1 MAKNDVQENKNIR
14 VFYIIGDDPIARI
27 KESNV
32 VVDEILGS
40 NDRSLALESFDL
52 SDSDSDD
59 GRNEII
65 DRAITSLMS
74 PPFLTEIRVI
84 VIRDIGGATK
94 ENIDPLVK
102 YFQDMTQTSYLVMV
116 QGGGRILP
124 TLTKA
129 FKPISIQRGQQSE
142 QIPEMYA
149 RLVRENKFK
158 FEPGVR
164 EAIFSRVA
172 DDRSKLD
179 AIFSRLISTFGKG
192 AEISV
197 KAISPFLG
205 EAGTGPIYELA
216 NYICSGNSQS
226 ALETV
231 SRLMNS
237 TSITSIKAM
246 HPLQIVSLLANHF
259 RKLAI
264 LDSPD
269 INNKDD
275 AHLAL
280 GSKGKPYGSQK
291 LWELSRRLGSKRIL
305 QSIIELGNADVSI
318 KGETA
323 IDGQIVIELLV
334 ISLCSVSHF
343 H

>member
-124 TLTKA
+124 TLTKCMRDLCE
-129 FKPISIQRGQQSE
+129 KINSNLNQVLEKQ
-142 QIPEMYA
+142 
-149 RLVRENKFK
+149 
-158 FEPGVR
+158 
-164 EAIFSRVA
+164 FSQ
-172 DDRSKLD
+172 
-179 AIFSRLISTFGKG
+179 G
-192 AEISV
+192 
-197 KAISPFLG
+197 
-205 EAGTGPIYELA
+205 
-216 NYICSGNSQS
+216 
-226 ALETV
+226 
-231 SRLMNS
+231 
-237 TSITSIKAM
+237 
-246 HPLQIVSLLANHF
+246 
-259 RKLAI
+259 
-264 LDSPD
+264 
-269 INNKDD
+269 
-275 AHLAL
+275 
-280 GSKGKPYGSQK
+280 
-291 LWELSRRLGSKRIL
+291 
-305 QSIIELGNADVSI
+305 
-318 KGETA
+318 
-323 IDGQIVIELLV
+323 
-334 ISLCSVSHF
+334 
-343 H
+343 

>member
-129 FKPISIQRGQQSE
+129 FKPISQG
-142 QIPEMYA
+142 
-149 RLVRENKFK
+149 
-158 FEPGVR
+158 
-164 EAIFSRVA
+164 
-172 DDRSKLD
+172 
-179 AIFSRLISTFGKG
+179 
-192 AEISV
+192 
-197 KAISPFLG
+197 
-205 EAGTGPIYELA
+205 
-216 NYICSGNSQS
+216 
-226 ALETV
+226 
-231 SRLMNS
+231 
-237 TSITSIKAM
+237 
-246 HPLQIVSLLANHF
+246 
-259 RKLAI
+259 
-264 LDSPD
+264 
-269 INNKDD
+269 
-275 AHLAL
+275 
-280 GSKGKPYGSQK
+280 
-291 LWELSRRLGSKRIL
+291 
-305 QSIIELGNADVSI
+305 
-318 KGETA
+318 
-323 IDGQIVIELLV
+323 
-334 ISLCSVSHF
+334 
-343 H
+343 

>member
-164 EAIFSRVA
+164 
-172 DDRSKLD
+172 
-179 AIFSRLISTFGKG
+179 KG

-334 ISLCSVSHF
+334 ISLCKICA
-343 H
+343 